1 MHNNAEIILRFLRVL
16 NKTSWHVCYKRNENP
31 IAFVIKGCRELSSLD
46 EDDYNCL
53 WFGENIWVNS
63 KIDFI
68 IAIKVCYTYYSIWFR
83 KDLLLK
89 IVHITQD
96 DHTSKLLSI
105 WGKNQTTVSL
115 HVRKIAFA
123 LEAWKKILNRYYFL

>member
-53 WFGENIWVNS
+53 WFSENIWVNS

-89 IVHITQD
+89 IVHIIQD

-105 WGKNQTTVSL
+105 WGKNQITVSL